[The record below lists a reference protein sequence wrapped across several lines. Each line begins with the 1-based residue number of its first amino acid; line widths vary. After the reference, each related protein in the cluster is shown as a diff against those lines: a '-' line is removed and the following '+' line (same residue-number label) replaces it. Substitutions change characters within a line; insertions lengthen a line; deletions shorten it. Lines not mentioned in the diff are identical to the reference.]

1 VSSREER
8 SRWPRFRAETAV
20 GIAAPTSVVETGE
33 LLGGQAYLAEHGL
46 TVAVFLALSLGRPL
60 LVEGEPGVGKTEI
73 AKALA
78 GGLGRKLIR
87 LQCHEGLDV
96 ASAAY
101 EWNHL
106 RQMLELRLAEAAA
119 EPRSRE
125 ALTAD
130 IFSPRFLIKR
140 PLLQALEPYPEGAPV
155 LLIDEID
162 RADAPFEA
170 FLLEILSEFQMT
182 VPELGTLRAATPPIV
197 IVTSNRT
204 REIHD
209 ALKRRCLY
217 HWLNYPD
224 AERETQILLRRAPAV
239 NEQLARQIVAYVQDL
254 RGRGL
259 FKPPGIAETI
269 DWAHAILA
277 LGRHALDDELLVETL
292 GVLLKYEE
300 DLAVVRRGLG
310 DDLGAVPVKPRSWS
324 R

>member
-1 VSSREER
+1 MTVPASV
-8 SRWPRFRAETAV
+8 AET
-20 GIAAPTSVVETGE
+20 GR
-33 LLGGQAYLAEHGL
+33 LLAEQAYFADHGL
-46 TVAVFLALSLGRPL
+46 TVAVFLALTLQRPL
-60 LVEGEPGVGKTEI
+60 LIEGEAGVGKTEI

-78 GGLGRKLIR
+78 TGLGRKLIR

-96 ASAAY
+96 FSAAY

-106 RQMLELRLAEAAA
+106 RQLLELRLAEAAG
-119 EPRSRE
+119 EQRSRE

-130 IFSPRFLIKR
+130 IFAPRFLLKR
-140 PLLQALEPYPEGAPV
+140 PLLQALEPQPGGAPV
-155 LLIDEID
+155 LLIDELD

-170 FLLEILSEFQMT
+170 FLLEILSEFQVT
-182 VPELGTLRAATPPIV
+182 VPELGTLRAAVPPIV

-217 HWLNYPD
+217 HWLNYPE
-224 AERETQILLRRAPAV
+224 AERETQILLRRAPAI
-239 NEQLARQIVAYVQDL
+239 NAQFAAQIVAYVQGL

-277 LGRHALDDELLVETL
+277 LGRHALDDELLADTL

-300 DLAVVRRGLG
+300 DLATVRR
-310 DDLGAVPVKPRSWS
+310 DLGADLATVPVKPKSLS

>member
-1 VSSREER
+1 V
-8 SRWPRFRAETAV
+8 AETERLLV
-20 GIAAPTSVVETGE
+20 GQS
-33 LLGGQAYLAEHGL
+33 YLADHGL
-46 TVAVFLALSLGRPL
+46 SVAVFLALSLGRPL
-60 LVEGEPGVGKTEI
+60 LIEGEAGVGKTEI

-78 GGLGRKLIR
+78 SGLGRRLIR
-87 LQCHEGLDV
+87 LQCYEGLDV

-106 RQMLELRLAEAAA
+106 RQMLELRLAEAAD

-125 ALTAD
+125 DLTAD
-130 IFSPRFLIKR
+130 IFAPRFLIKR
-140 PLLQALEPYPEGAPV
+140 PLLQALESHAEGAPV

-182 VPELGTLRAATPPIV
+182 VPELGTLRAAVPPIV

-217 HWLNYPD
+217 HWLSYPD
-224 AERETQILLRRAPAV
+224 AEREKQILLRRSPAV
-239 NEQLARQIVAYVQDL
+239 NEQLARQIVAFVQDL

-259 FKPPGIAETI
+259 FKPPGIAETL
-269 DWAHAILA
+269 DWARAILA
-277 LGRHALDDELLVETL
+277 LGSHALDNELLADTL

-300 DLAVVRRGLG
+300 DVAVVRRGLG
-310 DDLGAVPVKPRSWS
+310 EDLSTVPVKPKSWS